1 MMNNNMGNL
10 GQGFSVDQ
18 LPQDDSFDTIPAGWY
33 NAKITESELRDTRAG
48 TGQYIQVRFDITGP
62 QQAGRVMFDNLNIRN
77 PSEVAERIG
86 LQQLNSLL
94 TACGLSSITDTSQLI
109 GHDVQI
115 QVSRTED
122 SSQYADVNGFRNDV
136 KAYRAVGGGSAAP
149 MPQQQQAQQMQ
160 QSPQQMQQQAAQ
172 PAPQQTPPWQQ

>member
-77 PSEVAERIG
+77 PSEVAERIRSEEHTSE
-86 LQQLNSLL
+86 LQSRGHLVCRLL
-94 TACGLSSITDTSQLI
+94 L
-109 GHDVQI
+109 
-115 QVSRTED
+115 
-122 SSQYADVNGFRNDV
+122 
-136 KAYRAVGGGSAAP
+136 
-149 MPQQQQAQQMQ
+149 
-160 QSPQQMQQQAAQ
+160 
-172 PAPQQTPPWQQ
+172 